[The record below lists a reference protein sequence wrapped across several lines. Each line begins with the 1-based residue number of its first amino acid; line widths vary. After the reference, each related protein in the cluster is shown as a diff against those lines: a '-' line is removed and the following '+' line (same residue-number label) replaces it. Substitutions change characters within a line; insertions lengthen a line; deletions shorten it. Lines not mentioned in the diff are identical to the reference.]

1 MTYIVIG
8 MFLCDIHWKLRM
20 FSILTLEIE
29 IFFKKLEC
37 RFLAESTKIENGTFP
52 YKTVMSEASVKT
64 IRIED
69 A

>member
-1 MTYIVIG
+1 
-8 MFLCDIHWKLRM
+8 M